1 MHLNETSKIELFFG
15 LPFNDLHEN
24 KKKNKKLE
32 LSGEVGMNN

>member
-1 MHLNETSKIELFFG
+1 MHLNETSKIEPSL
-15 LPFNDLHEN
+15 LTIYTK